1 VYAAASS
8 AVLDVATGTRRA
20 MRSDAQQPDD
30 ISSHRVRSNRWP
42 APLTPHPQ
50 TVAEINQAM
59 SEVIEDRS

>member
-1 VYAAASS
+1 
-8 AVLDVATGTRRA
+8 

-42 APLTPHPQ
+42 EPLTPHPQ

-59 SEVIEDRS
+59 SDVVEDRD